1 MTLTRAQKLIGLGL
15 AATGLAALLALNVR
29 ESRTIVVEAQ
39 PATLQTNTSGT
50 LVGAMEA
57 PRYSGRSANGTE
69 WNLTA
74 ATANQIGSGQTGEHI
89 PSHATGE
96 LRLTQLAATFTR
108 PDEEPLSIASQAATY
123 QPHTTQLTLPE
134 GTDISGTLGGYTVV
148 LQAAQANAELS
159 ATTLRLTGGVS
170 ATLWAR

>member
-1 MTLTRAQKLIGLGL
+1 MALTRAQKLVGLGL
-15 AATGLAALLALNVR
+15 AATGLAALLAFNVR

-39 PATLQTNTSGT
+39 PTALQPNASGT

-57 PRYSGRSANGTE
+57 PRYSGRSADGTA
-69 WNLTA
+69 WHLTA
-74 ATANQIGSGQTGEHI
+74 AAANQIASGQAGEDA

-96 LRLTQLAATFTR
+96 LKLTQLVATLTR
-108 PDEEPLSIASQAATY
+108 PDEDPLTIASAAATY
-123 QPHTTQLTLPE
+123 QPYTTLLALPE
-134 GTDISGTLGGYTVV
+134 GTDVSGTLGGYTVV

-159 ATTLRLTGGVS
+159 ATTLHLTGGVS